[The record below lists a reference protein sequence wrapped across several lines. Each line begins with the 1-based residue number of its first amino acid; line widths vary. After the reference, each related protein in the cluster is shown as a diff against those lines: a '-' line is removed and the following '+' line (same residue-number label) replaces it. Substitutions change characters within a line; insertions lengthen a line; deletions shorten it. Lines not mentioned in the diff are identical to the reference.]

1 MVDMEMGCTR
11 AELLDMIHQVLDE
24 NVRAMRVL
32 GKRREDASDEQH
44 MGESDDVHI
53 RLMVSRG

>member
-1 MVDMEMGCTR
+1 MEMGCTR
-11 AELLDMIHQVLDE
+11 AGLLDMIHQVLDE